1 MVRAGSPGGVCPC
14 PGRCPGTAV
23 ELDLQGSRSH
33 HDAGAPM
40 SQAVVSVSAG
50 ILLPVLAPAVGAAVV
65 LVTDVAVQH
74 LRRTHYVIALVSLM
88 VGVVATVAGLGM
100 VAGAARQTLCLPGTG
115 QCMYVADSVASALQ
129 LAALLAAALTLLLSW
144 PDDKKQA
151 PGGTA
156 VIVSLLLAATAGAT
170 AVAGARDLGS
180 WLVAVELATLPTV
193 ALVALRGARSAISG
207 AIALLTTS
215 LVSFGLLAMSAAL
228 WFTATGS
235 GFLTPAAALV
245 AMNDPSRRPILVLAV
260 VVVIAGIGFKLSLV
274 PFHAWTPEAYDGAPL
289 PIAAFL
295 AGVSKIAALAALLVV
310 IRAVAPLGAPPL
322 TAIAIVSAVS
332 MTLGNVMALRQ
343 DGVVRLLAWS
353 TVAQAGWVVLPLAT
367 VSSAAVRASGAYL
380 LAYVLATILAFAVV
394 AALVQV
400 RGSAR
405 ARDIAQYRGLLVQH
419 PVLASALGLA
429 LLSLAGLP
437 PGILGVVAKV
447 VALRPVVT
455 GELWFL
461 AVIAAVNAL
470 LGVAVYLR
478 WLINIISTPDLS
490 GQTLAPAV
498 PDGVVPVAVHAVR
511 VHPATLVAVG
521 FAAVALVLT
530 SLSPQ
535 MLMGLLGR

>member
-1 MVRAGSPGGVCPC
+1 
-14 PGRCPGTAV
+14 
-23 ELDLQGSRSH
+23 
-33 HDAGAPM
+33 M

-115 QCMYVADSVASALQ
+115 QCMYVADSVGSTLQ
-129 LAALLAAALTLLLSW
+129 LAALLGAALTLLLSW
-144 PDDKKQA
+144 PDDKKEA

-156 VIVSLLLAATAGAT
+156 VIVSLVLAATAGAT

-207 AIALLTTS
+207 AMALLTTS

-245 AMNDPSRRPILVLAV
+245 AMNDPTRRPILVLAV

-310 IRAVAPLGAPPL
+310 IRAIAPLGAPPL
-322 TAIAIVSAVS
+322 AAIAIVSAIS
-332 MTLGNVMALRQ
+332 MTLGNIMALRQ
-343 DGVVRLLAWS
+343 NGVVRFLAWS
-353 TVAQAGWVVLPLAT
+353 TVAQAGWVVLPLAA
-367 VSSAAVRASGAYL
+367 VSSGAVHASGAYL
-380 LAYVLATILAFAVV
+380 LAYALATLLIFAVV
-394 AALVQV
+394 AAMVQI
-400 RGSAR
+400 RGAAR
-405 ARDIAQYRGLLVQH
+405 ARDLNEYRGLLGDH
-419 PVLASALGLA
+419 PVLASALGLG

-437 PGILGVVAKV
+437 PGFLGLVAKV
-447 VALRPVVT
+447 AALRPVVT
-455 GELWFL
+455 SELWWL
-461 AVIAAVNAL
+461 AVIAAVNAV

-478 WLINIISTPDLS
+478 WLLIVISTPDAS
-490 GQTLAPAV
+490 VQAPAPKV
-498 PDGVVPVAVHAVR
+498 PDGTSPVAVQAVR
-511 VHPATLVAVG
+511 AHPATLVAVG
-521 FAAVALVLT
+521 FTVVALVVT
-530 SLSPQ
+530 SLNPQ
-535 MLMGLLGR
+535 MLVGLLGQ

>member
-1 MVRAGSPGGVCPC
+1 
-14 PGRCPGTAV
+14 
-23 ELDLQGSRSH
+23 
-33 HDAGAPM
+33 
-40 SQAVVSVSAG
+40 
-50 ILLPVLAPAVGAAVV
+50 
-65 LVTDVAVQH
+65 
-74 LRRTHYVIALVSLM
+74 
-88 VGVVATVAGLGM
+88 
-100 VAGAARQTLCLPGTG
+100 
-115 QCMYVADSVASALQ
+115 MYTADSVASTLQ
-129 LAALLAAALTLLLSW
+129 LAALLAAVVTLLLSW
-144 PDDKKQA
+144 PDDKKES

-156 VIVSLLLAATAGAT
+156 VIVSLVLAATAGAT

-215 LVSFGLLAMSAAL
+215 LVSFGLLALSAAL

-245 AMNDPSRRPILVLAV
+245 AVNDPTRRPILVLAV

-310 IRAVAPLGAPPL
+310 IRAIAPLGAPPL
-322 TAIAIVSAVS
+322 AAIAIVSAVS
-332 MTLGNVMALRQ
+332 MTLGNIMALRQ
-343 DGVVRLLAWS
+343 TRVIRLLAWS
-353 TVAQAGWVVLPLAT
+353 TVAQAGWVVLPLAA
-367 VSSAAVRASGAYL
+367 VSSAAVQASGAYL
-380 LAYVLATILAFAVV
+380 LAYVLATLLAFAVV
-394 AALVQV
+394 AALVQI

-405 ARDIAQYRGLLVQH
+405 ARDLSEYRGLLAQH
-419 PVLASALGLA
+419 PVLAGALGLA

-437 PGILGVVAKV
+437 PGFLGLIAKV
-447 VALRPVVT
+447 TALRPVVT
-455 GELWFL
+455 SELWFL